1 MSLTERATEVALAD
15 HTTLRV
21 GGPARRMITIETEAE
36 LIQVVRDLDA
46 TGQPLLVLG
55 GGSNLLISDA
65 GFDGTVVKIATRRL
79 DQDTAACSG
88 AVITVAAGEP
98 CPGYRAWS
106 VPHRSKTSARTGLTS
121 AS

>member
-1 MSLTERATEVALAD
+1 MKAEMSLTEQATDVVLAD

-21 GGPARRMITIETEAE
+21 GGPAGRMITIETEADLVE
-36 LIQVVRDLDA
+36 AVRDLDA
-46 TGQPLLVLG
+46 THQPLLVLG

-65 GFDGTVVKIATRRL
+65 GFDGTVVKIATRGL

-98 CPGYRAWS
+98 WDPLVRQTIEEGWS
-106 VPHRSKTSARTGLTS
+106 GLRS
-121 AS
+121 